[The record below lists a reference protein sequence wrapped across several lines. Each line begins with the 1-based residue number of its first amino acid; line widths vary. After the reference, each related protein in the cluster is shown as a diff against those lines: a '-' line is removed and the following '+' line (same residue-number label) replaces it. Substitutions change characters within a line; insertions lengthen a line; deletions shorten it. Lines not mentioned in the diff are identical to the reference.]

1 MSVATSDD
9 EFKILLPTIWI
20 EIPIWRYIF
29 YQVEKEMRQTLSSRA
44 SLLFFILSEGVE
56 PKTVGKKKKVLLLK
70 WCKIQIKC
78 SFIAGH
84 TSKFSSK
91 RSVQPQRDR
100 VTAVFVPQRLH
111 SMQEFDKVRQNK
123 CILSRLG
130 WLLLS
135 ICCITVSWFSQE
147 EKSAFRRC
155 TSALC
160 SISPFKRGPS
170 FKRIFDLRA

>member
-1 MSVATSDD
+1 MQIHFLPSGKGNAANTQQPSLIV
-9 EFKILLPTIWI
+9 ILHSF
-20 EIPIWRYIF
+20 WRSWA
-29 YQVEKEMRQTLSSRA
+29 KNC
-44 SLLFFILSEGVE
+44 G
-56 PKTVGKKKKVLLLK
+56 GKKKVLLLK

-100 VTAVFVPQRLH
+100 VTAVFVPRRLH

-130 WLLLS
+130 WLLLP